1 MIKQRVIVLT
11 TGGTIASNP
20 GENGLNVS
28 GAMSGES
35 LLERVAFPQTR
46 DYRVEVRSILQKPSN
61 AISLEDLVTLSRQ
74 CQALEKDPEVIGVVI
89 THGTDTL
96 EETAHFL
103 DITLSLQSCALVM
116 TGSQRAPH
124 EEGTD
129 ALRNI
134 ANAITVAAEPCVR
147 GIGVTV
153 VFNESLYAARS
164 VRKLNS
170 YRVNGFGAP
179 GVGALGYVD
188 GLRVHLAQIPRR
200 ASRLLLG
207 DSLPR
212 IDILSS
218 YQDASP
224 RLVEA
229 AVASGA
235 QALVVDGLGRGHVP
249 PTWLEAIGEVTRTG
263 VPVAVVSGCHEGP
276 VNTSYEF
283 PGSLASL
290 QAHGAIPVR
299 DLSARKARLTLAV
312 LLSTNSPESI
322 AVRLEQTM
330 SLSC

>member
-1 MIKQRVIVLT
+1 MTRQRVIVLT
-11 TGGTIASNP
+11 TGGTIASKP
-20 GENGLNVS
+20 GCNGRNVS

-35 LLERVAFPQTR
+35 LLERVAVPQTP
-46 DYRVEVRSILQKPSN
+46 DLEVEVRSILQKPSN
-61 AISLEDLVTLSRQ
+61 AISLDDLVTLCRQ
-74 CQALEKDPEVIGVVI
+74 CQALEQEPDVIGIVI

-103 DITLSLQSCALVM
+103 DITLSLDACALVM

-129 ALRNI
+129 AFRNL
-134 ANAITVAAEPCVR
+134 ANAITVAADPRAR

-153 VFNESLYAARS
+153 VFNESIFAARS

-179 GVGALGYVD
+179 DVGALGYVD
-188 GLRVHLAQIPRR
+188 GQRVHLAQLPRR
-200 ASRLLLG
+200 SAPLSIG

-212 IDILSS
+212 IDILAS
-218 YQDASP
+218 YLDASP
-224 RLVEA
+224 QLIEA

-235 QALVVDGLGRGHVP
+235 QALVVEGLGRGHVP
-249 PTWLEAIGEVTRTG
+249 PTWLETIGETTRG
-263 VPVAVVSGCHEGP
+263 GIPVAVVTGCHEGP
-276 VNTSYEF
+276 VNTRYEF

-299 DLSARKARLTLAV
+299 DLSARKARLTLAI
-312 LLSTNSPESI
+312 LLSSVSPEDV
-322 AVRLEQTM
+322 AARFEQTM
-330 SLSC
+330 S

>member
-1 MIKQRVIVLT
+1 MTKQRVIVLT
-11 TGGTIASNP
+11 TGGTIASKP
-20 GENGLNVS
+20 GGNGRNVS

-35 LLERVAFPQTR
+35 LLERVAVPQTP
-46 DYRVEVRSILQKPSN
+46 DLEVEVRSILQKPSN
-61 AISLEDLVTLSRQ
+61 AISLDDLVTLSRE
-74 CQALEKDPEVIGVVI
+74 CQALEQEPDVIGIVI

-103 DITLSLQSCALVM
+103 DITLSLDACALVM

-129 ALRNI
+129 AFRNL
-134 ANAITVAAEPCVR
+134 ANAITVAADPR
-147 GIGVTV
+147 AKGIGVTV
-153 VFNESLYAARS
+153 VFNESIFAARN

-179 GVGALGYVD
+179 DVGALGYVD
-188 GLRVHLAQIPRR
+188 GQRVHLAQFPQRS
-200 ASRLLLG
+200 APLSLG

-212 IDILSS
+212 IDILAS
-218 YQDASP
+218 YLDASP
-224 RLVEA
+224 QLIEA

-235 QALVVDGLGRGHVP
+235 QALVIEGLGRGHVP
-249 PTWLEAIGEVTRTG
+249 PTWLEPIGEVTRG
-263 VPVAVVSGCHEGP
+263 GIPVAVVSGCHEGP
-276 VNTSYEF
+276 VNSRYEF

-312 LLSTNSPESI
+312 LLSSVSPEDVT
-322 AVRLEQTM
+322 ARLEQTM
-330 SLSC
+330 S

>member
-1 MIKQRVIVLT
+1 MTKQRVVVLT
-11 TGGTIASNP
+11 TGGTIASKP
-20 GENGLNVS
+20 GGTGLNVS

-35 LLERVAFPQTR
+35 LLGRVALPQAR
-46 DYRVEVRSILQKPSN
+46 DFEVEVRSILQKPSN
-61 AISLEDLVTLSRQ
+61 AISLDDLVEMTRH
-74 CQALEKDPEVIGVVI
+74 CQMLEQDPAVIGIVI

-129 ALRNI
+129 AFRNL
-134 ANAITVAAEPCVR
+134 ADAITVAAAPCLR
-147 GIGVTV
+147 GVGVTV

-179 GVGALGYVD
+179 DVGPLGYVD
-188 GLRVHLAQIPRR
+188 GQRVHLVQVPRR
-200 ASRLLLG
+200 AVPLPLG

-212 IDILSS
+212 IDILSA
-218 YQDASP
+218 YLDASP
-224 RLVEA
+224 RLVDA
-229 AVASGA
+229 SVASGA
-235 QALVVDGLGRGHVP
+235 LGLVVEGLGRGHVP
-249 PTWLEAIGEVTRTG
+249 PAWMEAIDAATREG
-263 VPVAVVSGCHEGP
+263 LPVVVVSGCHEGP

-290 QAHGAIPVR
+290 QAHGAIAVR
-299 DLSARKARLTLAV
+299 DLSARKARLSLAV
-312 LLSTNSPESI
+312 LLSTDSPEGI
-322 AVRLEQTM
+322 AARFEQAM
-330 SLSC
+330 S

>member
-1 MIKQRVIVLT
+1 MTKQRVIVLT
-11 TGGTIASNP
+11 TGGTIASEP

-35 LLERVAFPQTR
+35 LLGRVALPPSQ
-46 DYRVEVRSILQKPSN
+46 DLEVEVRSILQKPSN
-61 AISLEDLVTLSRQ
+61 AISLDDLVTLSRQ
-74 CQALEKDPEVIGVVI
+74 CQSLEQDPDVIGIVI

-103 DITLSLQSCALVM
+103 DITLSLQSCALIM

-129 ALRNI
+129 AFRNL
-134 ANAITVAAEPCVR
+134 ANAITVASEPCMR

-179 GVGALGYVD
+179 DVGPLGYVD
-188 GLRVHLAQIPRR
+188 GQRVYLAQIPCR
-200 ASRLLLG
+200 AAPLPLG
-207 DSLPR
+207 VSLPR

-218 YQDASP
+218 YLDASP
-224 RLVEA
+224 LLVEA

-235 QALVVDGLGRGHVP
+235 QAVVVEGLGRGHVP
-249 PTWLEAIGEVTRTG
+249 PTWLEAIGEATRGG
-263 VPVAVVSGCHEGP
+263 VPVAVVSGCPEGP
-276 VNTSYEF
+276 VNTRYEF

-290 QAHGAIPVR
+290 QAHGAIAVR
-299 DLSARKARLTLAV
+299 DLSARKTRLTLAV
-312 LLSTNSPESI
+312 LLSTHGSEDMT
-322 AVRLEQTM
+322 ARFEQIM
-330 SLSC
+330 S

>member
-1 MIKQRVIVLT
+1 MTKRRIIVLT
-11 TGGTIASNP
+11 TGGTIASKP
-20 GENGLNVS
+20 SVNGLNVS

-35 LLERVAFPQTR
+35 LLGSVSLPQMR
-46 DYRVEVRSILQKPSN
+46 DVEIEVRSILQKPSN
-61 AISLEDLVTLSRQ
+61 AISLDDLVEISRQ
-74 CQALEKDPEVIGVVI
+74 CQALEQDPGVIGIVI

-103 DITLSLQSCALVM
+103 DITLSLQSCALVV

-129 ALRNI
+129 AFRNI

-179 GVGALGYVD
+179 DVGALGYVD
-188 GLRVHLAQIPRR
+188 GQRVHLAQVPWRS
-200 ASRLLLG
+200 APLPLG
-207 DSLPR
+207 ESLPR

-218 YQDASP
+218 YLDASP

-229 AVASGA
+229 ALASGA
-235 QALVVDGLGRGHVP
+235 QALVVEGLGRGHVP
-249 PTWLEAIGEVTRTG
+249 PAWMEVIGEATRGG
-263 VPVAVVSGCHEGP
+263 VPVVVVSGCHEGP
-276 VNTSYEF
+276 VNTRYEF

-290 QAHGAIPVR
+290 QAHGAIAVR

-312 LLSTNSPESI
+312 LLSTDSPEGI
-322 AVRLEQTM
+322 AARFEQAM
-330 SLSC
+330 S